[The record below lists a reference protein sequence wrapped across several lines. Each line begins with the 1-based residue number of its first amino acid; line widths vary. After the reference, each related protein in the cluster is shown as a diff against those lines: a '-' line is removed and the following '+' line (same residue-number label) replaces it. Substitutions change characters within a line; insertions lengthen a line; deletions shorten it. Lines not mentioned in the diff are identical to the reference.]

1 MEPQQISTGIL
12 KVLGDDTAL
21 LLLGNDS
28 EVSVILQQ
36 PSNMHWLST
45 EYGKKVL
52 ENLKTR

>member
-36 PSNMHWLST
+36 PSNVHWLST
-45 EYGKKVL
+45 GYGKKVL